1 MTRNR
6 QVTIV
11 ALVGS
16 IMVAVG
22 SLLPWVEIRTG
33 LGGVTANGTEGDGV
47 FTLIVGALM
56 SVVAFLAMENP
67 TGVKQRSIF
76 TGGIVAALIAGF
88 HVLQRGSVT
97 ILETTIPAIVGIGV
111 WIVLVGAV
119 VATGAATQMLI
130 QPEPTQVRDRADHGR
145 SLALN
150 DTIVRRFFIVLA
162 AVGTFLIV
170 VSVVRQIAGH

>member
-6 QVTIV
+6 QVTVV

-119 VATGAATQMLI
+119 VATGAATQMVI
-130 QPEPTQVRDRADHGR
+130 QPEPTPPASTSPAARRPQPDSGR
-145 SLALN
+145 PVCRPIRSAPGWTRGN
-150 DTIVRRFFIVLA
+150 GPTPI
-162 AVGTFLIV
+162 G
-170 VSVVRQIAGH
+170 